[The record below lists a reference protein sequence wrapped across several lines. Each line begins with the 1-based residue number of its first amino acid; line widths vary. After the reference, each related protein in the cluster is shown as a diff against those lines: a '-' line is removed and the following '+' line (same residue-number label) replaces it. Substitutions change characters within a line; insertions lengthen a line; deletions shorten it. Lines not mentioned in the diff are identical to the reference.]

1 MCMDLY
7 YCLIYPFISYGNIV
21 WASTYKTSVN
31 SIFLS
36 QKKIVRS
43 VTNSSWDAHSA
54 PLFRNLELLSIY
66 DVNTLQIGTF
76 VFQFFNNLLP
86 SSFNSFFITRSQIHS
101 HQTRSVDLLHRQF
114 FRTNLGQFS
123 IRDRGPVVWNS
134 FPATLRKHSSLA
146 TFKKYLK
153 MYLILKAYDNMINW
167 MYAVLSFCL
176 LVISLLCFF
185 TFTQMYSH
193 FCKMTL

>member
-1 MCMDLY
+1 MLSRKMCMDLY

-31 SIFLS
+31 SIFLL
-36 QKKIVRS
+36 QKKFVRS

-153 MYLILKAYDNMINW
+153 TYLILKAYDNMIN
-167 MYAVLSFCL
+167 
-176 LVISLLCFF
+176 
-185 TFTQMYSH
+185 
-193 FCKMTL
+193 